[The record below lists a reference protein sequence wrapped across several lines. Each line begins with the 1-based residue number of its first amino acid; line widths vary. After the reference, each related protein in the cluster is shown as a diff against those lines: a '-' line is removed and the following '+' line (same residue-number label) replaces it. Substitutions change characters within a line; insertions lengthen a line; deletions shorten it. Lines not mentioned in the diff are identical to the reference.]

1 MPRRVDVAVLGSGFG
16 GSLLA
21 ILLDRLGLDCLV
33 VERRA
38 HPRFA
43 VGESSTPIADL
54 VLRDLAA
61 RYDLPWLEPLTR
73 YGPWCRTYPEVRRG
87 LKRGFSYFPHRPGE
101 PFRPYPDHRTELLV
115 AANRDDEHA
124 DTQWMR
130 ADVDAFLVARVREQ
144 GIEVRERTAAAL
156 EPREAGWRVTLS
168 HDGEVEE
175 MQARFVVD
183 ATGEGGAVAEVLEL
197 PLDASR
203 LRTRSRAIFG
213 HFEGVTPWHDVL
225 RDLGA
230 ATADHPFRCD
240 DAAQHHLLEE
250 GWMWQLRFD
259 HGVTSLGLVLDAT
272 DESLDPSAPVRA
284 EWDAVIRR
292 YPSLAA
298 QLAGARLVAPEGGL
312 VRTGRLQRRV
322 PAVVGPGW
330 ALLPNAAG
338 FVDPLHSTGIA
349 QTLCG
354 VERLAGLLGEH
365 GMGTAALPALRA
377 YGATVLE
384 ELDLIDAIVAA
395 GYRSRA
401 SFRLFAASSMLYFAA
416 ATTYEH
422 RRLDGELRPG
432 AAFLCADD
440 AALRAAVSTVEVALA
455 RALEGKATDAAVD
468 RFEAEVARRI
478 EPFNRVGL
486 CDPAARNLYRYT
498 AVP

>member
-1 MPRRVDVAVLGSGFG
+1 MSRRIDVAVLGSGFG

-21 ILLDRLGLDCLV
+21 ILLDRIGLSCLV
-33 VERRA
+33 VERGA

-73 YGPWCRTYPEVRRG
+73 YGPWCRTYPDVGRG

-101 PFRPYPDHRTELLV
+101 AFRPYPDHRTELLV

-130 ADVDAFLVARVREQ
+130 SDVDAFLVARVREQ
-144 GIEVRERTAAAL
+144 GIEVRERTVTAL
-156 EPREAGWRVTLS
+156 ERRGDGWRLTLTRGG
-168 HDGEVEE
+168 DVKVVDAG
-175 MQARFVVD
+175 FVVD
-183 ATGEGGAVAEVLEL
+183 ATGEGGAVADALGL
-197 PLDASR
+197 PRDVSR
-203 LRTRSRAIFG
+203 LRTVSRAIFG
-213 HFEGVTPWHDVL
+213 HFEGVTPWNDVL
-225 RDLGA
+225 RELGA
-230 ATADHPFRCD
+230 GTADHPFRCD
-240 DAAQHHLLEE
+240 DAAQHHLLRE
-250 GWMWQLRFD
+250 GWLWQLRFD

-272 DESLDPSAPVRA
+272 DHPLDPSVPVQA
-284 EWDAVIRR
+284 EWDTVIGR

-298 QLAGARLVAPEGGL
+298 QLAGAQLVAPEGGL
-312 VRTGRLQRRV
+312 VRTARLQRRTSDV
-322 PAVVGPGW
+322 AGPGW
-330 ALLPNAAG
+330 ALIPNAAG

-354 VERLAGLLGEH
+354 VERLAGLLGDH
-365 GMGTAALPALRA
+365 GMGASALPALRA

-395 GYRSRA
+395 GYRSRS
-401 SFRLFAASSMLYFAA
+401 SFRLFAATSMLYFAA

-422 RRLDGELRPG
+422 RRLEGELRPG
-432 AAFLCADD
+432 AAFLCADQ
-440 AALRAAVSTVEVALA
+440 AALRAAVVAVEAALD
-455 RALEGKATDAAVD
+455 RALEAGPTGAAIE
-468 RFEAEVARRI
+468 RFETEVARRI

-486 CDPAARNLYRYT
+486 CDLAARNLYRYT